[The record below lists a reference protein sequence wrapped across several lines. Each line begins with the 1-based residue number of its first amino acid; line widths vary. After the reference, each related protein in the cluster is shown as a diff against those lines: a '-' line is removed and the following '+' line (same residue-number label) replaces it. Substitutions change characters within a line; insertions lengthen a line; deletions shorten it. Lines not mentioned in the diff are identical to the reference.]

1 MSTSIDSE
9 LREALKRIIAYEE
22 KRVEDFNTNPNYYGL
37 DPQPYWELMVV
48 PIEWKHVRKLILGGL
63 VEKFGKK
70 YYLLKD
76 RAAVKDLLLG
86 KDQEKLERD
95 HLVEASLQA
104 LPDDLFDVIEGYED
118 LKTFFQMTLQS
129 EKPVHCLLLGAPG
142 TAKSVFLMEL
152 ERIGGKF
159 ITAGTATGAGI
170 RDILYEEL
178 PKLLL
183 IDEIDKNKSST
194 ELSALLTWMESGRI
208 IITKHGLRDERR
220 GKGWVFAAANTKR
233 GLPEELLDRFQVFHI
248 KPYTKEEFLLV
259 VERYLH
265 KRMKLDPQLAQYI
278 ATETQ
283 KFSHSIRQAIRLA
296 RLAKTPEEVDIAL
309 KVVQKY
315 AVK

>member
-1 MSTSIDSE
+1 MALTEPE
-9 LREALKRIIAYEE
+9 LRVMLQRIIDYEE
-22 KRVEDFNTNPNYYGL
+22 AKEEEFKNNPNYYGL
-37 DPQPYWELMVV
+37 DPKPYWELMAV
-48 PIEWKHVRKLILGGL
+48 PIEWKHVRKLIFAGL

-76 RAAVKDLLLG
+76 RAAVKDILLG
-86 KDQEKLERD
+86 KDQEKQERD
-95 HLVEASLQA
+95 HLVEASLQS
-104 LPDDLFDVIEGYED
+104 LPDDLFDVIEGYDD

-159 ITAGTATGAGI
+159 ITAGTATGVGI

-178 PKLLL
+178 PRLLL

-194 ELSALLTWMESGRI
+194 DLSALLTWMESGRI
-208 IITKHGLRDERR
+208 IITKHGLHDERR

-233 GLPEELLDRFQVFHI
+233 GLSVELLDRFQVFQI
-248 KPYTKEEFLLV
+248 NPYTKEEYLLV

-265 KRMKLDPQLAQYI
+265 KRMQVDPQLARYI

-296 RLAKTPEEVDIAL
+296 RLAKTTEEVDTAL
-309 KVVQKY
+309 KVVNKY